1 MSGLA
6 IKLGENPDLG
16 AQHLRNDRHR
26 NVVDGAHFVGA
37 QAVHVGQMDGRNE
50 DDRGALKAR
59 VFADHRGQLKA
70 IEFRHAHVDENNRD
84 FVLEEL
90 FERLSG
96 RRGLDEVLAQL
107 GQDRLV
113 TQQLGWLIVDQQDI
127 DLVVRSHFL
136 SPPLAM
142 QPHAQRR

>member
-1 MSGLA
+1 
-6 IKLGENPDLG
+6 
-16 AQHLRNDRHR
+16 
-26 NVVDGAHFVGA
+26 
-37 QAVHVGQMDGRNE
+37 MDGRNE